1 MLCSNH
7 NIFLLRVLW
16 IEKKKNFLGYGHF
29 ICTRHDLDTTV
40 QDFSKYGMFHHL
52 QIRFTQYFK
61 LFKKILT
68 EKDTNN
74 INFIHAV
81 ASVKLNYH
89 H

>member
-1 MLCSNH
+1 MGTLYA
-7 NIFLLRVLW
+7 
-16 IEKKKNFLGYGHF
+16 LGM
-29 ICTRHDLDTTV
+29 TRHDLDTIV

-52 QIRFTQYFK
+52 QIRFTLCFK

-68 EKDTNN
+68 EKTQ

-81 ASVKLNYH
+81 ALVKLNYH